1 MSYEHLREQL
11 RPKHARVRA
20 VELIAAA
27 VVGVGGVVSLMWLGP
42 FECTRGL
49 RTPAG
54 PLASARVQRVEE
66 PVAWTVLHGS
76 VSGRSE
82 PTLVWVQAMRTDS
95 GRPSFNMRFR
105 TATPTFISVA

>member
-42 FECTRGL
+42 FEGARGL
-49 RTPAG
+49 FNPAG
-54 PLASARVQRVEE
+54 PLVSARTQRVAEPTVCPEVSPAEGHSPGE
-66 PVAWTVLHGS
+66 PVLAF
-76 VSGRSE
+76 VSLR
-82 PTLVWVQAMRTDS
+82 PTL
-95 GRPSFNMRFR
+95 P
-105 TATPTFISVA
+105 

>member
-27 VVGVGGVVSLMWLGP
+27 VVGVGGVVSLVWLGP

-49 RTPAG
+49 RNPAG

-66 PVAWTVLHGS
+66 PAACPEVSPAEGHSPGEPVLAF
-76 VSGRSE
+76 VSLR
-82 PTLVWVQAMRTDS
+82 PTL
-95 GRPSFNMRFR
+95 P
-105 TATPTFISVA
+105 